1 MVCVLSGVDFLYRY
15 AGTAGH
21 TKTPSPVR
29 DGGNP
34 VVPLCLTRRFPAD
47 VRSSATIRQGTAG
60 RIPYNGGGPSFLY
73 RLLAGFSQPLAGE
86 RTARRL
92 PCFTHP
98 RFSVKAACLFVP
110 GLCVSNSA
118 IVTRNG
124 SVVKSFLKKRP
135 DTPASFTHTRHRP
148 ASRST
153 GGDFHHFLPS
163 NPKKPDFFS
172 YGSTVMLF
180 SS

>member
-1 MVCVLSGVDFLYRY
+1 MVCGLSGVDFLYRY

-21 TKTPSPVR
+21 TKTPSPVET
-29 DGGNP
+29 GGNP

-47 VRSSATIRQGTAG
+47 VRSSATIRQGAAG
-60 RIPYNGGGPSFLY
+60 RIPYNGGVRPSCTGSSPGSVS
-73 RLLAGFSQPLAGE
+73 RSRVREQP
-86 RTARRL
+86 
-92 PCFTHP
+92 
-98 RFSVKAACLFVP
+98 AACRVSPTHGSLSRQPCLSVP

-124 SVVKSFLKKRP
+124 SVVKSFLKNVRIRP
-135 DTPASFTHTRHRP
+135 PLSLIRGTAPQVGAPGR
-148 ASRST
+148 
-153 GGDFHHFLPS
+153 LPS
-163 NPKKPDFFS
+163 LSAKQPKKKPDFFS